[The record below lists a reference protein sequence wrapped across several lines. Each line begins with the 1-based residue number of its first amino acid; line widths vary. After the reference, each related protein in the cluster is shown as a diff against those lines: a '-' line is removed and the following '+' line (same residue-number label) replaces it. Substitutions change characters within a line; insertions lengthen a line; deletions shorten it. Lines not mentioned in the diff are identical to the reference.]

1 MYGILTTRP
10 AVTSAP
16 RRYISCEE
24 DNTMNTVMEN
34 LLTRRSIRAFED
46 REIPGQELDAI
57 LKAAQYAPSAM
68 NRQTWQFTVLRSRA
82 KIQELAAAIGEALD
96 RENYTMYEPQ
106 VIIITSN
113 LRDARFGI
121 DDNACAL
128 ENIFLAAHS
137 FGIGSVW
144 INQLRDACDDPKV
157 REMLR
162 GFGIPDDHMA
172 YGIAALGY
180 AAPAPEKELVKNGK
194 IVFVD

>member
-1 MYGILTTRP
+1 
-10 AVTSAP
+10 
-16 RRYISCEE
+16 
-24 DNTMNTVMEN
+24 MNAVMEN
-34 LLTRRSIRAFED
+34 LLTRRSIRAFENK
-46 REIPGQELDAI
+46 EIPREELDQI
-57 LKAAQYAPSAM
+57 LRAAQYAPSAM
-68 NRQTWQFTVLRSRA
+68 NRQTWQFTVLCSRSR
-82 KIQELAAAIGEALD
+82 IQELAAAVGKALG

-144 INQLRDACDDPKV
+144 INQLRDACDDPEV
-157 REMLR
+157 RRILR
-162 GFGIPDDHMA
+162 DMGIPDNHTA

-180 AAPAPEKELVKNGK
+180 AAPAAPKEIAKTGK
-194 IVFVD
+194 IVFA